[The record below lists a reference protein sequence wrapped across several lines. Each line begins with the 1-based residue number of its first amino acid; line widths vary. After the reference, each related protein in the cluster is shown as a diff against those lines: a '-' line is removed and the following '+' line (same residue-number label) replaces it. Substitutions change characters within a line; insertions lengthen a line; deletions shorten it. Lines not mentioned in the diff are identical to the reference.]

1 MSNRNFDNSV
11 IIKRLQNQVYAR
23 NLYLNNTNGKTVIN
37 NPQNSNGD
45 SSQFTS
51 YIPGAQTEYF
61 RGLIGEGETISVGG
75 IVNIPPF
82 PTTPILQPSPVIYN
96 FVTNGLTLYYNF
108 GDSAS
113 YPGSGTS
120 VNDLSPNG
128 YTGTLVNGPTFDS
141 VLNGGILILDGISEY
156 INTNNS
162 IASNSFTINTW
173 FKATTNVSVPRML
186 ISKETIPGS
195 PWNYRLYLNNSNGYL
210 IGDIAQV
217 GGDNASIGNSQSLA
231 DNTWHLA
238 SFSRDETTDK
248 LKLYVDGVLVSELTA
263 GLTGS
268 ITNTQDVW
276 IGRSAFDPIFQGG
289 SYPFSGSI
297 GSAFIYNRALTDNEV
312 FTNFM
317 ATKTRF
323 EQASGIESFTT
334 VGTTSWTAPTGVTSV
349 QYLVVGG
356 GGGGGGGYDT
366 GGGGGGGG
374 GMVLTG
380 TLSVTPGSTYT
391 ITVGAGGAA
400 STNSYPSTPE
410 TAGGTGSNSVFSSVT
425 ALGGEGGK
433 RSRVQTGA
441 SGLGGAAAINPSTAS
456 VGGSGGGS
464 GATSAGGSG
473 GGGGGA
479 SGPGSNGVSSAG
491 GLGGTGIS
499 SSISGSSITYG
510 TGGNGAKGQ
519 SQITGAN
526 GATNRGQGG
535 SGGAYTSGGAS
546 NGGAGGSGIVILKY

>member
-51 YIPGAQTEYF
+51 YVPGAQTEYF

-108 GDSAS
+108 GDSTS

-162 IASNSFTINTW
+162 IASNSFTINAW
-173 FKATTNVSVPRML
+173 FKATTNVTVPRML

-195 PWNYRLYLNNSNGYL
+195 PWNYRLYLNNSNGNL
-210 IGDIAQV
+210 IGDIAQA
-217 GGDNASIGNSQSLA
+217 GDSASIGYSQNLA

-238 SFSRDETTDK
+238 TFSRDETTDK

-263 GLTGS
+263 GLTGD
-268 ITNTQDVW
+268 ITNSQDVW

-289 SYPFSGSI
+289 SYPFSGSL
-297 GSAFIYNRALTDNEV
+297 GSAFIYNRALTDDEV

-356 GGGGGGGYDT
+356 GGGSGGGFDT

-380 TLSVTPGSTYT
+380 TILVTPGSTYT
-391 ITVGAGGAA
+391 VTVGDGGAGGI
-400 STNSYPSTPE
+400 SIRSPVSE
-410 TAGGTGSNSVFSSVT
+410 TDGSSGDNSVFDSII
-425 ALGGEGGK
+425 AL
-433 RSRVQTGA
+433 
-441 SGLGGAAAINPSTAS
+441 
-456 VGGSGGGS
+456 GGSGGYASRRAPG
-464 GATSAGGSG
+464 GGSVGGVAATNPSIASGGGNGGGNAGDGNGAG
-473 GGGGGA
+473 GGGGGS
-479 SGPGSNGVSSAG
+479 SGNGSNGV
-491 GLGGTGIS
+491 LN
-499 SSISGSSITYG
+499 
-510 TGGNGAKGQ
+510 TGGNGG
-519 SQITGAN
+519 SGTTNSITGTAVIYGVGGGGADGNSNNSAVSGIVNTGN
-526 GATNRGQGG
+526 GARG
-535 SGGAYTSGGAS
+535 GGAASFADENGAK
-546 NGGAGGSGIVILKY
+546 GGSGIVILKY